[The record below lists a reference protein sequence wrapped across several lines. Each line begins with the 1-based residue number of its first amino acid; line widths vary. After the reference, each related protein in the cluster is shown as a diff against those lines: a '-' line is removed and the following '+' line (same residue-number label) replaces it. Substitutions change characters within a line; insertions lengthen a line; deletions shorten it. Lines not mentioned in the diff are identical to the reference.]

1 MFIPPLKFF
10 AKLEINFVIRKKNN
24 TFALQ
29 NIKKDIVMKK
39 IMRFLVCLLAP
50 VMFFGCEE
58 VQDMVGEMNI
68 TIAEEQVKIP
78 DALFTQIEGVTTIVG
93 TNVKESVAIAFK
105 GDGVGTYTLGLGTD
119 LLSAAANLSNIS
131 SMENTLVYIPSSGIS
146 EDGMTTLCGTLEIT
160 KYTSQKVEGTFTGY
174 GIKTSI
180 VSEGNLSWDALQES
194 IKEISGSFKAVGQ
207 KL

>member
-1 MFIPPLKFF
+1 M
-10 AKLEINFVIRKKNN
+10 IRKKNN

-78 DALFTQIEGVTTIVG
+78 DALFTQIEGVTTIMG
-93 TNVKESVAIAFK
+93 TNVKESVAIAFT
-105 GDGVGTYTLGLGTD
+105 GDSVGTYTLGLGTD
-119 LLSAAANLSNIS
+119 LLSAAGNITNIS
-131 SMENTLVYIPSSGIS
+131 SMENTLVYIPTSGIR

-160 KYTSQKVEGTFTGY
+160 KYTSQKVEGTFSGY

-180 VSEGNLSWDALQES
+180 LSEGDLSWDALQES

>member
-1 MFIPPLKFF
+1 M
-10 AKLEINFVIRKKNN
+10 IRKKNN

-93 TNVKESVAIAFK
+93 TNVKESVAIAFT
-105 GDGVGTYTLGLGTD
+105 GDSVGTYTLGLGTD
-119 LLSAAANLSNIS
+119 LLSAAGNITNIS
-131 SMENTLVYIPSSGIS
+131 SMENTLVYIPTSGIR

-160 KYTSQKVEGTFTGY
+160 KYTSQKVEGTFSGY

-180 VSEGNLSWDALQES
+180 LSEGDLSWDALQES